1 MGGYLAS
8 ALAVCLLLPI
18 SSHRPFT
25 ISISAHWRDT
35 QAHFLRRFQPGQ
47 ISIMPPQ
54 AIGIFGFGNATRS
67 TSGEAFRFKPDG
79 ILFNSP
85 SAYRAI
91 YQTKANVKKGKFYES
106 FSRNSQYINTVTTVD
121 KIVHARK
128 RRVLNSAF
136 SEKAIRSAETFVV
149 KHVDRWTELIIDG
162 NDGKEWT
169 APQNMSNLAEYLVF
183 DIMGDLSFGTSFDLK
198 EAGENRFRHIPHTI
212 AVYMQLM
219 YRISQSPIL
228 RAWVWLKPRG
238 LDGLLESASPKNVKD
253 YYAFVDQ
260 SVIKRRGEEES
271 LEMSGADK
279 SQGRKDL
286 LHYLFKTT
294 DDAGNPAYS
303 VDELNAEANM
313 LIIGGSDTTST
324 ILSGFWFYLT
334 RHPRV
339 YAKLVEEIRTT
350 FKSADDIK
358 TGPALISCKYLQA
371 CVEETMRLSPAG
383 VSELAREVLP
393 GGLDIAGHHIP
404 EGIHVGVAT
413 WVIMHN
419 EEFYGDAWVYR
430 PERWIPDSVTGV
442 TAEDVA
448 RAQSCFNPFTIGQ
461 YNCVG
466 QKLAM
471 VELLITTAK
480 TLHRMDVR
488 LAHGDTLGA
497 GALELGWGMRSKD
510 HVALKDAYISLK
522 DGPMLQFRRRTT

>member
-1 MGGYLAS
+1 M
-8 ALAVCLLLPI
+8 
-18 SSHRPFT
+18 
-25 ISISAHWRDT
+25 
-35 QAHFLRRFQPGQ
+35 
-47 ISIMPPQ
+47 
-54 AIGIFGFGNATRS
+54 
-67 TSGEAFRFKPDG
+67 
-79 ILFNSP
+79 
-85 SAYRAI
+85 
-91 YQTKANVKKGKFYES
+91 
-106 FSRNSQYINTVTTVD
+106 
-121 KIVHARK
+121 
-128 RRVLNSAF
+128 
-136 SEKAIRSAETFVV
+136 
-149 KHVDRWTELIIDG
+149 
-162 NDGKEWT
+162 
-169 APQNMSNLAEYLVF
+169 
-183 DIMGDLSFGTSFDLK
+183 
-198 EAGENRFRHIPHTI
+198 
-212 AVYMQLM
+212 
-219 YRISQSPIL
+219 
-228 RAWVWLKPRG
+228 
-238 LDGLLESASPKNVKD
+238 
-253 YYAFVDQ
+253 DQ

-271 LEMSGADK
+271 LEMSGADE

-286 LHYLFKTT
+286 LHYLFKAT

-461 YNCVG
+461 YSCVG

-488 LAHGDTLGA
+488 LAPGDTLGA